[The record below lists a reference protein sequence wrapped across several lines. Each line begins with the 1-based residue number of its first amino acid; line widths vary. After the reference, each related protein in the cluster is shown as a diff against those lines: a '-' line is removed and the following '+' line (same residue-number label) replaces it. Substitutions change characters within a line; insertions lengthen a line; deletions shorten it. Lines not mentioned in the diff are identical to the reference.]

1 MNEKR
6 FTTVELPKP
15 NKWGIWYDGAYLS
28 TYQVCILLN
37 EYVDV
42 KKENEQL
49 KSIKKF
55 ADRNGVCIFNIDEAF
70 RRCWQD
76 NAKLVKENE
85 ELKGRVH
92 GITRE
97 YRDWKFSAKK
107 FQKKYQSAVKL
118 LRVIKH
124 ELMTLNNLRLVDSN
138 NDLVYVNFND
148 LLEKIEGEQ
157 LGVIGDCEELN
168 RLYKEN
174 KKLKTLIKEA
184 YENERTDLGR
194 SVLKQLA
201 NNLEIE
207 V

>member
-1 MNEKR
+1 MTENKR
-6 FTTVELPKP
+6 FTLKNWNDYAE
-15 NKWGIWYDGAYLS
+15 GDCIYYDDGEEMGSLDVLDALNSLS
-28 TYQVCILLN
+28 
-37 EYVDV
+37 
-42 KKENEQL
+42 KENEQL
-49 KSIKKF
+49 KNEKESWKKSWIEEME
-55 ADRNGVCIFNIDEAF
+55 DQEEQSKCIL
-70 RRCWQD
+70 R
-76 NAKLVKENE
+76 LVKENE

-157 LGVIGDCEELN
+157 LLGVIGDCEELN

-174 KKLKTLIKEA
+174 KKLKTAIKEA